1 MITVKTIIE
10 KIHFSKIIGD
20 TSIVINQIIPLDIEN
35 PKRDVLMWVSSKNI
49 AKLPLIKNGVV
60 ICPNTEEVVFNQT
73 CTYLQSENPR
83 NAFFQTLKILYP
95 NTLTPIIATSAKIAS
110 DVVMGGKY
118 FYR

>member
-60 ICPNTEEVVFNQT
+60 ICPNTEGLFLIKLVRIYNQKIPET
-73 CTYLQSENPR
+73 L
-83 NAFFQTLKILYP
+83 FFKP
-95 NTLTPIIATSAKIAS
+95 
-110 DVVMGGKY
+110 
-118 FYR
+118 